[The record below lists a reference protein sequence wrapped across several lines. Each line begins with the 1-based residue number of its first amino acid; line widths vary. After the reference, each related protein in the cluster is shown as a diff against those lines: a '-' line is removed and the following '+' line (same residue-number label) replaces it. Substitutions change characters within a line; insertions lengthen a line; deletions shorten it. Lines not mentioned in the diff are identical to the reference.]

1 MFMGDRIIVE
11 PARQPL
17 RRDPYGGP
25 PPPPRGYGGPRDYD
39 YGGPPPP
46 PRRAPR
52 QPRRGMYRI
61 IVFNLP
67 PGTSWQDL
75 KDVGREHGSITFSD
89 INPSRPDEGAIE
101 YDNADDYERA
111 LARIEGFELRGYK
124 LRVEPDSGAPPPMPP
139 RRELSPP
146 PRGGYDYPDE
156 RPGDRY
162 RDERPPPP
170 SRGDRWDDDR
180 RESRWRDERPPPPPR
195 EPVREAPAPEHEAPL
210 APAPEAPSA
219 PEHEAP
225 PAPEGEAPPAP
236 PAEDTPADAPPADA
250 PPADA

>member
-111 LARIEGFELRGYK
+111 LT
-124 LRVEPDSGAPPPMPP
+124 
-139 RRELSPP
+139 LSLI
-146 PRGGYDYPDE
+146 
-156 RPGDRY
+156 
-162 RDERPPPP
+162 
-170 SRGDRWDDDR
+170 
-180 RESRWRDERPPPPPR
+180 
-195 EPVREAPAPEHEAPL
+195 HI
-210 APAPEAPSA
+210 
-219 PEHEAP
+219 
-225 PAPEGEAPPAP
+225 
-236 PAEDTPADAPPADA
+236 
-250 PPADA
+250 